1 MVQLATVSPVR
12 DLHDLFAPLL
22 ELAEQSHEV
31 IGSMAGTFRVGSARY
46 GIPRFVFVGPPA
58 AHEPIRLGLF
68 AGLHGDEP
76 AGCEAL
82 VRFLCGLAENPE
94 DAAGYDLIVYP
105 VCNPTGYEDNTRHN
119 FAGRDLNREFWRGSL
134 QPEVRILEREL
145 RTHRLD
151 GLITLHADDTC
162 DGVYGYTHGRVLN
175 EALLRPALDA
185 GALHLP
191 RDPRPHIDGFTATE
205 GMIRECFQG
214 VLAAPPEQTPRP
226 FDVIFETPALAPLPL
241 QVEAS
246 VAALYSILAQYR
258 RFIAYGQYL

>member
-1 MVQLATVSPVR
+1 MVQRAAPSLVR
-12 DLHDLFAPLL
+12 DLHDLLDSLL
-22 ELAEQSHEV
+22 ELAGQSHDI
-31 IGSMAGTFRVGSARY
+31 IGSMAGTFRAGSARH
-46 GIPRFVFVGPPA
+46 GIPRFMFAGPPA

-82 VRFLCGLAENPE
+82 VRFLCDLAESPA

-105 VCNPTGYEDNTRHN
+105 ICNPTGYEDNTRHN
-119 FAGRDLNREFWRGSL
+119 FSGRDLNREFWRDSL

-145 RTHRLD
+145 RAHRFD
-151 GLITLHADDTC
+151 GLITLHADDTS

-185 GALHLP
+185 GARHLP
-191 RDPRPHIDGFTATE
+191 RDTRPHIDGFTAAE
-205 GMIRECFQG
+205 GMICECFKG

-246 VAALYSILAQYR
+246 VAALHSILAQYR

>member
-1 MVQLATVSPVR
+1 MR
-12 DLHDLFAPLL
+12 DLHDLLAPLL
-22 ELAEQSHEV
+22 ELAEQSHDL
-31 IGSMAGTFRVGSARY
+31 IGSMAGTFRAGSARH

-82 VRFLCGLAENPE
+82 VRFLCDLEDNPE
-94 DAAGYDLIVYP
+94 EVAGYDLIAYP
-105 VCNPTGYEDNTRHN
+105 LCNPTGYADNTRPN
-119 FAGRDLNREFWRGSL
+119 SSGRDLNREFWRGSF

-145 RTHRLD
+145 RAHRFD

-185 GALHLP
+185 GARHLP
-191 RDPRPHIDGFTATE
+191 RDTRPRIDGFTAAE
-205 GMIRECFQG
+205 GIIRECFQG
-214 VLAAPPEQTPRP
+214 VLTAPPEQTPRP

-241 QVEAS
+241 QVEAA
-246 VAALYSILAQYR
+246 VAALHSILAHYR